1 MDARAVWRWAE
12 SVQQVEA
19 RRDLERRVREASAEW
34 LAGLFPVDYF
44 LTGTY
49 DRQRLVTSLGI
60 GDPLPRV
67 SVWKAE
73 RDGAG
78 FIRGASKALGRPL
91 AAVVC
96 VEAHRDGSAHVHGL
110 LGLGAPQQG
119 DWERLRRLWFVQHG
133 RVRLEEPRSPG
144 DVAGYCA
151 KYLTKDVAGLVF
163 SPGLVRQA
171 ALWRCERGGDVPTVD
186 GLGDPRAGCDAG

>member
-12 SVQQVEA
+12 TVQQVEA
-19 RRDLERRVREASAEW
+19 RRELERRVREASAEW
-34 LAGLFPVDYF
+34 LTQLFPVDYF

-49 DRQRLVTSLGI
+49 DRQRLVERLSI
-60 GDPLPRV
+60 DDPLPRV

-78 FIRGASKALGRPL
+78 FIRGASKALGRPI

-110 LGLGAPQQG
+110 LGLGEPQTG
-119 DWERLRRLWFVQHG
+119 DWEALRRLWFVRHG
-133 RVRLEEPRSPG
+133 RVRLEAPRSPG

-163 SPGLVRQA
+163 SPSLVRQGG
-171 ALWRCERGGDVPTVD
+171 LWRCGRGGLSPVNRV
-186 GLGDPRAGCDAG
+186 GDPCAV